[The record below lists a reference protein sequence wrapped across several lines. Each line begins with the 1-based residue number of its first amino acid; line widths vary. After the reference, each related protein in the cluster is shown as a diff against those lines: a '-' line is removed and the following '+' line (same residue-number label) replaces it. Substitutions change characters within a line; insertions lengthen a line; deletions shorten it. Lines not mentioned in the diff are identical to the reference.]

1 MDARKIGEN
10 LRAARRRAGLTQEK
24 LAEQVQVSTVFI
36 SQLETGA
43 RAPSLDTLLALS
55 ARLHVTLDAL
65 VRGGEEAQPGA
76 AAREVASLLKN
87 CGPDRLALVLRVVRA
102 MVEE

>member
-43 RAPSLDTLLALS
+43 RAPSLDMLLALS
-55 ARLHVTLDAL
+55 ACLRVSLDAL
-65 VRGGEEAQPGA
+65 VRGKEEARPGA
-76 AAREVASLLKN
+76 VAREVASLLET
-87 CGPDRLALVLRVVRA
+87 CGPDQQALVLRVVRA
-102 MVEE
+102 IVEE